1 MSIRRFNPLSIQQPS
16 QDSTLLYIQ
25 ELIYYAESHFWTIVN
40 EMSKAAIDRQSWIQK
55 LLHRERLFV
64 LSYVGISTALGKAIE
79 IPIIM
84 RSLAESM
91 GLLHEDAL
99 PLIMD
104 PGFLATLDMGAHE
117 EDNKSQVNL
126 SITIMSDALVR
137 LKQPMWVMMLVF
149 TSMPDLDRVPVTTT
163 PAQDVLIMAT
173 SSETQWKLGLCRA
186 STFHLLHEA
195 AVLKETAGCS
205 APASATTAQHIG
217 NVARTASSEL
227 TRLQSLPASSYKW
240 TWGETLTKAEVL
252 ALRQTGTRP
261 GARPHSGYDLSLVE
275 GKMPGDYTE
284 DLPSPPTSH
293 GRNEDLATEAGVAPP
308 ITDLSIPPYLLQH
321 DRVSYNPLG
330 CSTLSL
336 MSPSHLIPIIPQ
348 DPLPEDLSNILL
360 VMPDLDPE
368 PSAPAPALA
377 LADVWTDSDT
387 SDLEEPLKTRALGLA
402 DVWSDVQ
409 SSDAEAAPAP
419 ALLLADNWSDND
431 EPGGHKIFQPLTPIA
446 LLLTDHWDENEGS
459 GNDMTSPALAL
470 ALAPDILLENMCG
483 GSDHSSIR
491 DNGTECSE
499 YTYGSQLI
507 VSPSRITLDPS
518 SSVPLDTD
526 AYCPLSDNLTPA
538 DTPVSTPLR
547 TYGPEHFAYL
557 QDHLFEDSSDEEGD

>member
-1 MSIRRFNPLSIQQPS
+1 MSIRRFNPLSVQQPS

-25 ELIYYAESHFWTIVN
+25 ELIYYAESRFWTIVN
-40 EMSKAAIDRQSWIQK
+40 EMSKAVIDRQSWIQK
-55 LLHRERLFV
+55 LLHRELLFV

-117 EDNKSQVNL
+117 EDNKSQVVSEYEHQWWSGRKPRDLGTVKILNKSTVQESLDHYRERRSSPVETANVGDDAGVHVDAGSRSSAGAGAGDNYACPRCTQYREVLSDVLQDVITFRNL
-126 SITIMSDALVR
+126 SSV
-137 LKQPMWVMMLVF
+137 
-149 TSMPDLDRVPVTTT
+149 
-163 PAQDVLIMAT
+163 MAT
-173 SSETQWKLGLCRA
+173 SSETQWKLGLRRA

-217 NVARTASSEL
+217 NVARMASSEL
-227 TRLQSLPASSYKW
+227 TWLQSLLASSYKW

-252 ALRQTGTRP
+252 ALRRTGTRP
-261 GARPHSGYDLSLVE
+261 GGRPHSGYDLSLVE

-293 GRNEDLATEAGVAPP
+293 GRNEDVATEAGVAPP
-308 ITDLSIPPYLLQH
+308 ITDLGIPPYLLQH

-330 CSTLSL
+330 CSTPSL

-348 DPLPEDLSNILL
+348 DPLPEDLSNISL

-368 PSAPAPALA
+368 PPAPAPALA

-387 SDLEEPLKTRALGLA
+387 SDLEEPLETRALGLA

-419 ALLLADNWSDND
+419 ALLLADNW
-431 EPGGHKIFQPLTPIA
+431 
-446 LLLTDHWDENEGS
+446 
-459 GNDMTSPALAL
+459 
-470 ALAPDILLENMCG
+470 
-483 GSDHSSIR
+483 
-491 DNGTECSE
+491 
-499 YTYGSQLI
+499 
-507 VSPSRITLDPS
+507 
-518 SSVPLDTD
+518 
-526 AYCPLSDNLTPA
+526 
-538 DTPVSTPLR
+538 
-547 TYGPEHFAYL
+547 
-557 QDHLFEDSSDEEGD
+557 